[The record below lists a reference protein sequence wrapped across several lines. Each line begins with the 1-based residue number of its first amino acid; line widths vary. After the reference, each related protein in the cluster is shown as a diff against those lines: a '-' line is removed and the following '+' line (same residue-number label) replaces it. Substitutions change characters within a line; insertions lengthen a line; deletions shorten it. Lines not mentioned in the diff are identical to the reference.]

1 MFNNTYFPHAKKYWH
16 MGQLYDWS
24 QPIIHP
30 MSHALHYGT
39 SVFEGIRAYR
49 TSKGPA
55 IFRLPEH
62 IERFFHS
69 ASTLYMKPPY
79 NEKEISQAIKLVINE
94 NGLESAYIRPLMFYS
109 YGNLGLVP
117 HQSDVELVIGAWEWG
132 AYLGE
137 KTEEGVHVCVLPWN
151 RIHHSQIAMT
161 AKLGGIYVQSAIC
174 GMEARRDGCDESI
187 FLNLEGNIAEGPGE
201 NIFIVKDRAI
211 KTNDKTESILEGIT
225 RTTILEIAD
234 DLGIESS
241 IGPISKQEFLH
252 ADEIFFTGT
261 AVEVAPITRV
271 TDSSNIDASKKE
283 FAIGNGR
290 VGEITHQLAKTYK
303 DAVSGKIKEYEKWL
317 SFVRG

>member
-1 MFNNTYFPHAKKYWH
+1 MFDNTYFPRAKKYWH
-16 MGQLYDWS
+16 MGKLYDWS

-30 MSHALHYGT
+30 MSHVLHYGT
-39 SVFEGIRAYR
+39 SAFEGIRAYS
-49 TSKGPA
+49 TPNGSA

-69 ASTLYMKPPY
+69 ASTLHMKPPY
-79 NEKEISQAIKLVINE
+79 NKEEITQAIKLVINE
-94 NGLESAYIRPLMFYS
+94 NALESAYIRPLLFYA

-117 HQSDVELVIGAWEWG
+117 HQSPVELAIGAWEWG

-137 KTEEGVHVCVLPWN
+137 KTETGVHVCVLPWK
-151 RIHHSQIAMT
+151 RIHRSQIAMT

-174 GMEARRDGCDESI
+174 GMEARRDGYDESI

-201 NIFIVKDRAI
+201 NIFIVKDQAI

-225 RTTILEIAD
+225 RATILEIAG

-241 IGPISKQEFLH
+241 IGQISKEEFFQ

-261 AVEVAPITRV
+261 AVEVAPIIRV
-271 TDSSNIDASKKE
+271 TDTSEPHSSKKE
-283 FAIGNGR
+283 YTIASGE
-290 VGEITHQLAKTYK
+290 VGEITRQLAKTYK
-303 DAVSGKIKEYEKWL
+303 EAVSGKIKDYEKWL
-317 SFVRG
+317 TYVRG